1 MKSTALNPAQQEVW
15 DHALL
20 TSGFSCVLQMPTG
33 SGKTWLSAL
42 AIEDSLRRGHRAIYL
57 SPLRALAEEL
67 NTKWGESMQDTP
79 VGIFTGDY
87 GPQGRTNPV
96 SYDDAR
102 LLIMT
107 PERLDACTRNW
118 RSHWSWIPEVDLV
131 VIDELHLLG
140 DPGRGARL
148 EGAISRLRRLNP
160 FVRFL
165 GLSATLGNRGELA
178 DWLEGVEFACDWRP
192 VPLRWRLSR
201 FRKAQEKPDLL
212 CREAAGVRDAGGQ
225 SLVFVQSRRRSEALA
240 AHLCAQGIRAGFHH
254 AGLQHSQRRSVEDA
268 FRANRTPVLVATATL
283 EMGLNL
289 PARQVVLYDLQGY
302 NDGEFSPL
310 ATNTVWQRA
319 GRAGRP
325 GLDDQ
330 GEVVLFAPSWD
341 KQADRYERGRFEQIK
356 SGLGNRA
363 SFDEQVLIEIQS
375 GMGRS
380 KVQLERIFE
389 TSLAKQQKL
398 ALPLDRSIEDMT
410 EAGIV
415 DLHPDT
421 GDFRVTPLGR
431 IAIRQMLRP
440 ATVLHIQQFLRAT
453 LDPTFFDLLVL
464 AATSEDCEP
473 RLTVDFEE
481 LENLADNLSGQ
492 RSCVFSSS
500 KPHGFGAGGKQV
512 LSALK
517 TAAVM
522 MDWNSSGDAESVA
535 EEWNCYPF
543 EIVRLCESMDRL
555 LMAVASVQRL
565 LDPEPDEGEEKIKS
579 PLLRRVE
586 LLRQMVINGLGPDAA
601 SLTCIEGIGAKWARK
616 LVQNGINSLDELA
629 SATAK
634 QLIQLGKLKG
644 KRADKWIRAARITD
658 KTMVTDSDAAQFI
671 ALQPSYSDLGIDP
684 YRLRRAMELSAQI
697 ISDESW
703 QVTGGLEPHIV
714 KIFAGHRPAMV
725 GFTATPLPHP
735 ERHFACDCPDFAK
748 GNTCKH
754 ILAIKR
760 TLGDEQVSQALERIE
775 QATSEDFLDLTPL
788 WFSR

>member
-1 MKSTALNPAQQEVW
+1 MNSICLNPAQQEVW
-15 DHALL
+15 DHGLL

-42 AIEDSLRRGHRAIYL
+42 AIKETLRRGQRAIYL

-67 NTKWGESMQDTP
+67 NTKWGESMEGTP

-87 GPQGRTNPV
+87 GAQGRTPPV

-178 DWLEGVEFACDWRP
+178 DWLDGVEFACDWRP

-240 AHLCAQGIRAGFHH
+240 AHLCAQGIGAGFHH
-254 AGLQHSQRRSVEDA
+254 AGLQHSQRRSAEDA
-268 FRANRTPVLVATATL
+268 FRSNRTPVLVATGTL

-289 PARQVVLYDLQGY
+289 PARQVILYDLQGY
-302 NDGEFSPL
+302 DDGEFCPL

-341 KQADRYERGRFEQIK
+341 KQANRYERGRFERIR

-363 SFDEQVLIEIQS
+363 AFDEQVLVEIQS

-380 KVQLERIFE
+380 KVQLQRIFA
-389 TSLAKQQKL
+389 TSLAARQKMNI
-398 ALPLDRSIEDMT
+398 PLDQSIEDMK

-415 DLHPDT
+415 DLHPET

-440 ATVLHIQQFLRAT
+440 ATVLHIQRCLRMVD
-453 LDPTFFDLLVL
+453 DPTFFDLLVL

-492 RSCVFSSS
+492 KSCLFSGATL
-500 KPHGFGAGGKQV
+500 PEFGTGKRQ
-512 LSALK
+512 LLAALK

-522 MDWNSSGDAESVA
+522 MDWTHSGDADAVA
-535 EEWNCYPF
+535 EMWNCYPF

-555 LMAVASVQRL
+555 LMAVASIQRL
-565 LDPEPDEGEEKIKS
+565 LDPEPEEGEEKRKS
-579 PLLRRVE
+579 PQILRIQ
-586 LLRQMVINGLGPDAA
+586 LLRQMVINGVGPQEA
-601 SLTCIEGIGAKWARK
+601 SLTSIAGIGSKWARK
-616 LVQNGINSLDELA
+616 LVGVGIISLDHLA
-629 SATAK
+629 QSKARD
-634 QLIQLGKLKG
+634 LLSLGKITD
-644 KRADKWIRAARITD
+644 KRAEKWIRAARIAD
-658 KTMVTDSDAAQFI
+658 KTSGADSNAGASVPVYPSCTDF
-671 ALQPSYSDLGIDP
+671 GVDP
-684 YRLRRAMELSAQI
+684 YRLRRAIELKVAPLGR
-697 ISDESW
+697 DVW
-703 QVTGGLEPHIV
+703 QVTGGLEPHRV
-714 KIFAGHRPAMV
+714 E
-725 GFTATPLPHP
+725 
-735 ERHFACDCPDFAK
+735 ERGYDFSCDCHDFAK

-754 ILAIKR
+754 VLAVR
-760 TLGDEQVSQALERIE
+760 LHLGDEDTKSVASRIE
-775 QATSEDFLDLTPL
+775 EANSGDFLDLTQL

>member
-1 MKSTALNPAQQEVW
+1 MNSICLNPAQQEIW
-15 DHALL
+15 DHGLL

-42 AIEDSLRRGHRAIYL
+42 AIKESLRRGQRAIYL

-67 NTKWGESMQDTP
+67 NTKWGESMEGTL

-87 GPQGRTNPV
+87 GAQGRTPPV

-178 DWLEGVEFACDWRP
+178 DWLDGVEFACDWRP

-225 SLVFVQSRRRSEALA
+225 SLVFVQSRRRSETLA
-240 AHLCAQGIRAGFHH
+240 AHLCAQGIGAGFHH
-254 AGLQHSQRRSVEDA
+254 AGLQHSQRRSAEDA
-268 FRANRTPVLVATATL
+268 FRSNRTPVLVATGTL

-289 PARQVVLYDLQGY
+289 PARQVILYDLQGY
-302 NDGEFSPL
+302 DDGEFCPL

-341 KQADRYERGRFEQIK
+341 KQADRYERGRFEQIR
-356 SGLGNRA
+356 SGLSNRA
-363 SFDEQVLIEIQS
+363 AFDEQVLVEIQS

-380 KVQLERIFE
+380 KVQLERIFA
-389 TSLAKQQKL
+389 TSLAARQKMNI
-398 ALPLDRSIEDMT
+398 PLDQSIEDMK

-415 DLHPDT
+415 DLHPET
-421 GDFRVTPLGR
+421 VDFRVTPLGR
-431 IAIRQMLRP
+431 VAIRQMLRP
-440 ATVLHIQQFLRAT
+440 ATVLHIQRCLRMVD
-453 LDPTFFDLLVL
+453 DPTFFDLLVL

-492 RSCVFSSS
+492 KSCL
-500 KPHGFGAGGKQV
+500 FGGATLPEFGTGKRQ
-512 LSALK
+512 LLAALK

-522 MDWNSSGDAESVA
+522 MDWTNSGDADTVA
-535 EEWNCYPF
+535 EAWNCYPF

-555 LMAVASVQRL
+555 LMAVASIQRL
-565 LDPEPDEGEEKIKS
+565 LDPEPEEGEEKRKS
-579 PLLRRVE
+579 PQILRIE
-586 LLRQMVINGLGPDAA
+586 LLRQMVINGVGPQEA
-601 SLTCIEGIGAKWARK
+601 SLTSIAGIGSKWARK
-616 LVQNGINSLDELA
+616 LVGVGIISLDHLA
-629 SATAK
+629 QSKACD
-634 QLIQLGKLKG
+634 LLSLGKITD
-644 KRADKWIRAARITD
+644 KRAEKWIRAARIAD
-658 KTMVTDSDAAQFI
+658 KTSGAESNAGAPVPVY
-671 ALQPSYSDLGIDP
+671 PSCADLGVDP
-684 YRLRRAMELSAQI
+684 YRLRRAIELKVAPLGH
-697 ISDESW
+697 DVW
-703 QVTGGLEPHIV
+703 QVTGGLEPHRV
-714 KIFAGHRPAMV
+714 Q
-725 GFTATPLPHP
+725 
-735 ERHFACDCPDFAK
+735 ERADDFSCDCHDFAK

-754 ILAIKR
+754 VLAVR
-760 TLGDEQVSQALERIE
+760 LHLGDEDTKSVASRIE
-775 QATSEDFLDLTPL
+775 EANSNDFLDLTQL

>member
-1 MKSTALNPAQQEVW
+1 MNSTSFNPAQQEVW
-15 DHALL
+15 DHGLL

-33 SGKTWLSAL
+33 SGKTWLSAV
-42 AIEDSLRRGHRAIYL
+42 AIKESLRHGQRAIYL

-67 NTKWGESMQDTP
+67 NTKWGESFEGTP

-87 GPQGRTNPV
+87 GGQGRTLPV
-96 SYDDAR
+96 SYGDAR

-178 DWLEGVEFACDWRP
+178 DWLEGLEFSSDWRP

-201 FRKAQEKPDLL
+201 FRKAQEKPELL
-212 CREAAGVRDAGGQ
+212 CREAGVIRDAGGQ

-240 AHLCAQGIRAGFHH
+240 AHLCTQGIKAGFHH
-254 AGLQHSQRRSVEDA
+254 AGLQLSQRRSAEDA
-268 FRANRTPVLVATATL
+268 FRTNRTSVLVATGTL

-289 PARQVVLYDLQGY
+289 PARQVILYDLQRF
-302 NDGEFSPL
+302 DGKEFSPL

-341 KQADRYERGRFEQIK
+341 KQADRYERGGFERIR

-363 SFDEQVLIEIQS
+363 AFDEQVLVEIQS

-380 KVQLERIFE
+380 KVQLERIFSN
-389 TSLAKQQKL
+389 SLAARQKMPI
-398 ALPLDRSIEDMT
+398 PLDRSIEEMK
-410 EAGIV
+410 ESGVV
-415 DLHPDT
+415 DLHPET
-421 GDFRVTPLGR
+421 SDFRVTPLGR
-431 IAIRQMLRP
+431 VAIRQMLRP
-440 ATVLHIQQFLRAT
+440 ATVLHIQRCLQLVN
-453 LDPTFFDLLVL
+453 DPTFFDLLVM

-481 LENLADNLSGQ
+481 LENLTGSLSSQ
-492 RSCVFSSS
+492 KSCLFTDL
-500 KPHGFGAGGKQV
+500 KPPELDSGERPLLA
-512 LSALK
+512 ALK
-517 TAAVM
+517 TAVVIL
-522 MDWNSSGDAESVA
+522 DWTNSGDADTVA
-535 EEWNCYPF
+535 GAWNCYPF
-543 EIVRLCESMDRL
+543 EITRLCESMDRL
-555 LMAVASVQRL
+555 LMAVASVQRV
-565 LDPEPDEGEEKIKS
+565 LDPESKEGKEKRKS
-579 PLLRRVE
+579 PQLLRVE
-586 LLRQMVINGLGPDAA
+586 LLRQMVVNGVGPQEA
-601 SLTCIEGIGAKWARK
+601 SLTSIAGIGSKWARK
-616 LVQNGINSLDELA
+616 LAAIGIISLDHLA
-629 SATAK
+629 QSKADH
-634 QLIQLGKLKG
+634 LVSLGKITE
-644 KRADKWIRAARITD
+644 KRADRWIGAARIAD
-658 KTMVTDSDAAQFI
+658 KTVGADSNAGSPI
-671 ALQPSYSDLGIDP
+671 PLHPSTKELGIDP
-684 YRLRRAMELSAQI
+684 YRLRRAIELTASPLGH
-697 ISDESW
+697 DVW
-703 QVTGGLEPHIV
+703 QVIGGLEPHRV
-714 KIFAGHRPAMV
+714 KK
-725 GFTATPLPHP
+725 TATGWI
-735 ERHFACDCPDFAK
+735 CDCHDFAK

-754 ILAIKR
+754 IIAVRLDF
-760 TLGDEQVSQALERIE
+760 GDETIKSVASQIE
-775 QATSEDFLDLTPL
+775 QTNSSDFLDLTQL

>member
-1 MKSTALNPAQQEVW
+1 MNSICLNPAQQEVW
-15 DHALL
+15 DHGLL

-42 AIEDSLRRGHRAIYL
+42 AIKDSLRRGHRAIYL

-67 NTKWGESMQDTP
+67 NTKWGESMEGTS

-87 GPQGRTNPV
+87 GAQGRTPPV
-96 SYDDAR
+96 PYEDAR

-160 FVRFL
+160 FARFL

-240 AHLCAQGIRAGFHH
+240 AHLSAQGIRAGFHH

-268 FRANRTPVLVATATL
+268 FRTNRTPVLVATGTL

-302 NDGEFSPL
+302 DDGEFSPL

-356 SGLGNRA
+356 SGFENRA

-398 ALPLDRSIEDMT
+398 ALPLDRSIEEMT
-410 EAGIV
+410 DAGIV
-415 DLHPDT
+415 DLHPET

-473 RLTVDFEE
+473 RITVDFEE

-492 RSCVFSSS
+492 RSCVFSSAKS
-500 KPHGFGAGGKQV
+500 DGFGAGGKQL

-517 TAAVM
+517 TATVIL
-522 MDWNSSGDAESVA
+522 DWTLSGDAESVA
-535 EEWNCYPF
+535 EKWSCYPF

-565 LDPEPDEGEEKIKS
+565 LDPEPQEGEEKVKS

-586 LLRQMVINGLGPDAA
+586 LLRQMVINGLGPEPAL
-601 SLTCIEGIGAKWARK
+601 LTCIEGIGAKWARK
-616 LVQNGINSLDELA
+616 LVQSSINSLELLA
-629 SATAK
+629 SAPTNR
-634 QLIQLGKLKG
+634 LTQLGKLTE
-644 KRADKWIRAARITD
+644 KRADKWIRAARIAD
-658 KTMVTDSDAAQFI
+658 KTAVTDAAS
-671 ALQPSYSDLGIDP
+671 ALPIPVYPICTDLGMDP
-684 YRLRRAMELSAQI
+684 YRLRRAVELTVTTLNPA
-697 ISDESW
+697 EW
-703 QVTGGLEPHIV
+703 QVTGGLEPHRV
-714 KIFAGHRPAMV
+714 RNSSSGL
-725 GFTATPLPHP
+725 T
-735 ERHFACDCPDFAK
+735 CDCQDFTK

-754 ILAIKR
+754 ILAIKHN
-760 TLGDEQVSQALERIE
+760 LGDAQVSQAIERIG
-775 QATSEDFLDLTPL
+775 QATSGDFLDLTQL

>member
-1 MKSTALNPAQQEVW
+1 MNSICLNPAQQEVW
-15 DHALL
+15 DHGLL

-67 NTKWGESMQDTP
+67 NTKWGESMQGTP

-87 GPQGRTNPV
+87 GAQGRTMPV

-148 EGAISRLRRLNP
+148 EGSISRLRRLNP

-178 DWLEGVEFACDWRP
+178 DWLEGVEFACEWRP
-192 VPLRWRLSR
+192 VPLQWRLSR

-240 AHLCAQGIRAGFHH
+240 AHLCAKGIRAGFHH

-268 FRANRTPVLVATATL
+268 FRTNRTPVLVATGTL

-289 PARQVVLYDLQGY
+289 PARQVILYDLQGY
-302 NDGEFSPL
+302 DDGQFSPL

-341 KQADRYERGRFEQIK
+341 KQADRYERGRFEQIR

-363 SFDEQVLIEIQS
+363 AFDEQVLVEIQS

-380 KVQLERIFE
+380 KVQLERIFA
-389 TSLAKQQKL
+389 TSLAARQKMNI
-398 ALPLDRSIEDMT
+398 PLDQSIEDMQ

-415 DLHPDT
+415 DLHPET

-431 IAIRQMLRP
+431 VAIRQMLRP
-440 ATVLHIQQFLRAT
+440 ATVLHIQRGLR
-453 LDPTFFDLLVL
+453 LVDDPTFFDLLVL

-481 LENLADNLSGQ
+481 LENLADNLSEQ
-492 RSCVFSSS
+492 KSCFFSAA
-500 KPHGFGAGGKQV
+500 KPPEFGTGKRQ
-512 LSALK
+512 LLAALK

-522 MDWNSSGDAESVA
+522 MDWTASGDADAVA
-535 EEWNCYPF
+535 ETWSCYPF
-543 EIVRLCESMDRL
+543 EVVRLGASMDRL

-565 LDPEPDEGEEKIKS
+565 LDPEPEESEEKTKS
-579 PLLRRVE
+579 AQLLRIE
-586 LLRQMVINGLGPDAA
+586 LLRQMVINGVGPEAA
-601 SLTCIEGIGAKWARK
+601 SLTSIEGIGSKWARK
-616 LVQNGINSLDELA
+616 LVAAGFRSLDHLARSKTSELV
-629 SATAK
+629 S
-634 QLIQLGKLKG
+634 LGKITE
-644 KRADKWIRAARITD
+644 KRAEKWIRAARIAD
-658 KTMVTDSDAAQFI
+658 KRCRADSDAGAFI
-671 ALQPSYSDLGIDP
+671 PVYPSSSHLEVDP
-684 YRLRRAMELSAQI
+684 YRLRRAMELNAAPLKHNL
-697 ISDESW
+697 W
-703 QVTGGLEPHIV
+703 QVTGGLEPHRV
-714 KIFAGHRPAMV
+714 DQAEHGLH
-725 GFTATPLPHP
+725 
-735 ERHFACDCPDFAK
+735 CDCHDFAK

-754 ILAIKR
+754 ILAVR
-760 TLGDEQVSQALERIE
+760 LHLGDAGIQSVASKIE
-775 QATSEDFLDLTPL
+775 QETSGDFLDLTQL

>member
-1 MKSTALNPAQQEVW
+1 MNSICLNPAQQEVW
-15 DHALL
+15 DHGLL

-42 AIEDSLRRGHRAIYL
+42 AIKDSLRRGHRAIYL

-67 NTKWGESMQDTP
+67 HTKWGESMAGCS

-87 GPQGRTNPV
+87 GAQGRTPPV
-96 SYDDAR
+96 PYEDAR

-160 FVRFL
+160 FARFL

-212 CREAAGVRDAGGQ
+212 CREAASVRDAGGQ

-240 AHLCAQGIRAGFHH
+240 AHLSAQGIRACFHH
-254 AGLQHSQRRSVEDA
+254 AGLQHSQRRSVEDD
-268 FRANRTPVLVATATL
+268 FRTNRTPVLVATGTL

-302 NDGEFSPL
+302 DDGEFSPL

-380 KVQLERIFE
+380 KVQLERIFA

-398 ALPLDRSIEDMT
+398 ALPLDRSIEEMT
-410 EAGIV
+410 DAGIV
-415 DLHPDT
+415 DLHPET

-440 ATVLHIQQFLRAT
+440 ATVLHIQQFLRTT

-481 LENLADNLSGQ
+481 LENLADNLSSQ

-500 KPHGFGAGGKQV
+500 KPDGFGAEGKQL

-517 TAAVM
+517 TATVI
-522 MDWNSSGDAESVA
+522 MDWTLSGDAESVA
-535 EEWNCYPF
+535 ETWNCYPF

-565 LDPEPDEGEEKIKS
+565 LDPEPHEEEEKIKS

-586 LLRQMVINGLGPDAA
+586 LLRQMVINGLAPKAA

-616 LVQNGINSLDELA
+616 LVQNGIYSLDLLA
-629 SATAK
+629 SAQTNR
-634 QLIQLGKLKG
+634 LTQLGTLTE
-644 KRADKWIRAARITD
+644 KRADKWIRAARIAD
-658 KTMVTDSDAAQFI
+658 KTLVTDSASGLSI
-671 ALQPSYSDLGIDP
+671 PVYPSCTELGLDP
-684 YRLRRAMELSAQI
+684 YRLRRAMELTVTKLTPA
-697 ISDESW
+697 EW
-703 QVTGGLEPHIV
+703 QVTGGLEPHRV
-714 KIFAGHRPAMV
+714 RNSDSGL
-725 GFTATPLPHP
+725 T
-735 ERHFACDCPDFAK
+735 CDCQDFTK

-754 ILAIKR
+754 IIAIKR
-760 TLGDEQVSQALERIE
+760 TLGDAQVSHAIERIG
-775 QATSEDFLDLTPL
+775 QATSGDFIDLTQL

>member
-1 MKSTALNPAQQEVW
+1 MNSICLNPAQQEVW
-15 DHALL
+15 DHGLL

-42 AIEDSLRRGHRAIYL
+42 AIKDSLRRGHRAVYL

-67 NTKWGESMQDTP
+67 NTKWGESMPGTS

-87 GPQGRTNPV
+87 GSQGRTPPV
-96 SYDDAR
+96 PYEDAR

-160 FVRFL
+160 FARFL

-240 AHLCAQGIRAGFHH
+240 AHLSAQGINAGFHH

-268 FRANRTPVLVATATL
+268 FRTNRTPVLVATGTL

-289 PARQVVLYDLQGY
+289 PARQVILYDLQGY
-302 NDGEFSPL
+302 DDGEFSPL

-363 SFDEQVLIEIQS
+363 SFDEQVLIEIQT

-380 KVQLERIFE
+380 KVQLERIFA

-415 DLHPDT
+415 DLHPET
-421 GDFRVTPLGR
+421 GDYRVTPLGR

-440 ATVLHIQQFLRAT
+440 ATVLHIQQSLRVAP
-453 LDPTFFDLLVL
+453 DPTFFDLLVL
-464 AATSEDCEP
+464 AAISEDCEP

-500 KPHGFGAGGKQV
+500 NPDGFGAGGKQL

-517 TAAVM
+517 TATVI
-522 MDWNSSGDAESVA
+522 MDWTLSGDAESVA
-535 EEWNCYPF
+535 ETWNCYPF

-565 LDPEPDEGEEKIKS
+565 LDPEPQEGEEKVKS

-586 LLRQMVINGLGPDAA
+586 LLRQMVINGLGPEAA
-601 SLTCIEGIGAKWARK
+601 ALTCIEGIGAKWARK
-616 LVQNGINSLDELA
+616 LVQSSINSLDLLA
-629 SATAK
+629 SVQTNR
-634 QLIQLGKLKG
+634 LTQLGKLTEN
-644 KRADKWIRAARITD
+644 RADKWIRAARIAD
-658 KTMVTDSDAAQFI
+658 KTAVADTASAHHI
-671 ALQPSYSDLGIDP
+671 PVYPSCTDLGMDP
-684 YRLRRAMELSAQI
+684 YRLRRAMELTVTTLNHT
-697 ISDESW
+697 EW
-703 QVTGGLEPHIV
+703 QVTGGLEPHRV
-714 KIFAGHRPAMV
+714 RNNGSD
-725 GFTATPLPHP
+725 LN
-735 ERHFACDCPDFAK
+735 CDCQDFTK

-754 ILAIKR
+754 ILAIKHN
-760 TLGDEQVSQALERIE
+760 LGDAQVSQAIERIG
-775 QATSEDFLDLTPL
+775 QATSGDFLDLTQL